1 MKFQESNNY
10 DFWANKI
17 VLETMALHPRDNKVD
32 ELFHHILSAS
42 ELWYWRL
49 FGDPKPWNE
58 NDDPNLFYARTI
70 DIAQRF
76 NDFIASQN
84 SNALDELF
92 SFKTLIG
99 EAKQA
104 KRQDVLH
111 HVFNH
116 ATHHRAQ
123 ILMRWSEISIPRPAM
138 DYKYYVWNH
147 A

>member
-1 MKFQESNNY
+1 MKFQELNNY
-10 DFWANKI
+10 DSWANKVI
-17 VLETMALHPRDNKVD
+17 LEALALYPRDSKTD
-32 ELFHHILSAS
+32 ELFHHVLSAS

-49 FGDPKPWNE
+49 IGDPRPWNE
-58 NDDPNLFYARTI
+58 NDNPVLFSSRVVDISQKLNCFI
-70 DIAQRF
+70 DRQT
-76 NDFIASQN
+76 STM
-84 SNALDELF
+84 LEELF

-99 EAKQA
+99 EVKQA

-123 ILMRWSEISIPRPAM
+123 ILMRWSEINIPRPSI
-138 DYKYYVWNH
+138 DYIYYILNY